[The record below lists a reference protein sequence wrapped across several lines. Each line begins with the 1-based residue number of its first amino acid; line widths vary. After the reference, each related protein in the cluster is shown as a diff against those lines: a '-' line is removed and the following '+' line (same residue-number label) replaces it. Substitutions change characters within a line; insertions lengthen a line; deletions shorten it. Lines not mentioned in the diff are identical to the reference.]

1 MTATTIAT
9 FLVVFVR
16 GCAFAYTA
24 PVFSDKGVPH
34 KVRVALVAMIA
45 IALTPGRAAIEP
57 ATLIMALPGELILGL
72 IAGFTGRVVLAGAE
86 AGGEL
91 IGLQV
96 GLGFAAQYDPTMG
109 EAALPTRRAALA
121 LGGLAFIQAGG
132 LETAVRVM
140 AAPQI
145 TTLRAI
151 GGITSLLRLGG
162 DILALGLRFAAPALV
177 AALVANLAIALAT
190 RAAPALNIFSVAF
203 AVILVLVGMVLL
215 GTAAPFANDIAFVGR
230 RAVDEILNVL
240 R

>member
-1 MTATTIAT
+1 VTAATIAA

-34 KVRVALVAMIA
+34 KLRVALVAMVA
-45 IALTPGRAAIEP
+45 VSLTPGRAPIEP
-57 ATLIMALPGELILGL
+57 TALALAVPGELILGL

-91 IGLQV
+91 LGLQL
-96 GLGFAAQYDPTMG
+96 GLGFAAAYDPTMG
-109 EAALPTRRAALA
+109 EAALPTRRVALA
-121 LGGLAFIQAGG
+121 LAGLAFILAGG

-140 AAPQI
+140 AAPPI
-145 TTLRAI
+145 TALGAI
-151 GGITSLLRLGG
+151 GATTGLLRLGG
-162 DILALGLRFAAPALV
+162 DILSLGLRFAAPALV
-177 AALVANLAIALAT
+177 AALAGNLAVALAT

-203 AVILVLVGMVLL
+203 AVILVIVGLVLL
-215 GTAAPFANDIAFVGR
+215 ATAAPFANDLALVGR
-230 RAVDEILNVL
+230 RAVDEILNVV